1 MQQTCLSEKHTSSD
15 IWLASPWEKPG
26 VNVDLGTI
34 QGQVLRRAL
43 FYYCYEAIKIWIYAP
58 WTRVK
63 YHATIHNRVQWEKP
77 DLHIIR

>member
-43 FYYCYEAIKIWIYAP
+43 FYYCYEAIKI
-58 WTRVK
+58 
-63 YHATIHNRVQWEKP
+63 
-77 DLHIIR
+77 